1 MPAPNALADIAT
13 ALTAFAPARLRAA
26 SLTLLAAL
34 GYRSDRTLPIPG
46 APDPAAFRSMAE
58 AASGKILHAEKAKF
72 AEWNQA
78 ELLFQLTDTEVQ
90 TDRSLFQDATLAPG
104 LLESSLFFAIELR
117 GHGIPAPRWP
127 T

>member
-1 MPAPNALADIAT
+1 MPAPNALADIAA
-13 ALTAFAPARLRAA
+13 ALAAFAPATLRAS

-58 AASGKILHAEKAKF
+58 VASGKTLHAEKAKF

-78 ELLFQLTDTEVQ
+78 DLLF
-90 TDRSLFQDATLAPG
+90 
-104 LLESSLFFAIELR
+104 
-117 GHGIPAPRWP
+117 
-127 T
+127 